1 MGLLGTAL
9 LSGAG
14 SQERVA
20 LAVVDT
26 GPGPPEAIRE
36 ALCDPFVTGKMEGI
50 GLGLTVAKTVA
61 EEHGGTLEWDRVN
74 DRTRFTILLPRS
86 GEDASHWECA

>member
-1 MGLLGTAL
+1 VWLSATAIVSGTR
-9 LSGAG
+9 
-14 SQERVA
+14 SQECVA

-36 ALCDPFVTGKMEGI
+36 SLCDPFVTGKMEGI

-74 DRTRFTILLPRS
+74 GCTRFTILLPS
-86 GEDASHWECA
+86 SSEGASQSECA